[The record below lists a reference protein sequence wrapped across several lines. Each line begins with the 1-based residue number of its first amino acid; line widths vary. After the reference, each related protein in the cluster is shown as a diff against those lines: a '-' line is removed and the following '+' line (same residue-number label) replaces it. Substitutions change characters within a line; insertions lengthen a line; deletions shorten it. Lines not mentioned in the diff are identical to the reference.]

1 MEATLNKQTV
11 DLIKTLYKLVESKGV
26 VKDDVVKKLMELR
39 PHFIEQKEPL
49 ITRVI
54 RLTAEYID
62 DRGYFDLNLLA
73 DEEVDEDDDNEEL
86 AEDATSEPQYLDV
99 EIDMDGEDSFNES
112 KQNFLYLLDLIAH
125 PENERNKEELQRVK
139 HLFLNRD
146 FF

>member
-1 MEATLNKQTV
+1 MKKVLFYSLLFSIFFIGCSGGNNITDLDSTV
-11 DLIKTLYKLVESKGV
+11 DSDFTGN
-26 VKDDVVKKLMELR
+26 DDVV
-39 PHFIEQKEPL
+39 
-49 ITRVI
+49 VV
-54 RLTAEYID
+54 
-62 DRGYFDLNLLA
+62 
-73 DEEVDEDDDNEEL
+73 DEEVDEDDENEDV
-86 AEDATSEPQYLDV
+86 AEEEPSEPQYLDV